1 MACGLTVA
9 APAQL
14 ELVPDK
20 QPQAVF
26 AGEARNIALVW
37 RNAGETVVDAQ
48 ISAHILQTSSATT
61 APLSEVPWK
70 KLQMLSGQT
79 VLETANFNFPG
90 VNAQTEF
97 LVLWLAD
104 TNQVVGKTEVL
115 VYPTNLLHELI
126 PMLGGEFLGVLEPN
140 SVLKPLLKQNGVEFL
155 DLAETPLEDFTG
167 VLAII
172 GPFESKTQVRGGL
185 AQAIK
190 KIAKDGAAVVWIQP
204 PSDTNQ
210 LMEPSYYVIPE
221 GKGDVV
227 VVQFSLVADLAVNPI
242 SQKNLIYFCK
252 LALNP
257 VPMQLPGIET
267 STIRYKLP

>member
-1 MACGLTVA
+1 M
-9 APAQL
+9 
-14 ELVPDK
+14 
-20 QPQAVF
+20 
-26 AGEARNIALVW
+26 
-37 RNAGETVVDAQ
+37 
-48 ISAHILQTSSATT
+48 
-61 APLSEVPWK
+61 LSE
-70 KLQMLSGQT
+70 QT
-79 VLETANFNFPG
+79 VLENAELDFPD

-126 PMLGGEFLGVLEPN
+126 PLLGGEILGVLDPN
-140 SVLKPLLKQNGVEFL
+140 GVLKPLLKQNGVDYL
-155 DLAETPLEDFTG
+155 DLAETP
-167 VLAII
+167 LAII

-185 AQAIK
+185 AQTIK
-190 KIAKDGAAVVWIQP
+190 KIAINGAAVVWIQP
-204 PSDTNQ
+204 PTVTNQ
-210 LMEPSYYVIPE
+210 PMEPSYYVVPE

-227 VVQFSLVADLAVNPI
+227 IVQFGLVADLAANPI

-267 STIRYKLP
+267 STIKYKLP